1 MLYIGK
7 FYGKNKLEVRI
18 IMEILRCLYGCEES
32 YVSMVSW
39 NKAIK
44 ISIYVNKVIELNER

>member
-1 MLYIGK
+1 
-7 FYGKNKLEVRI
+7 
-18 IMEILRCLYGCEES
+18 MEILRCLYGCEES

>member
-18 IMEILRCLYGCEES
+18 IMEILRCLYSCEES
-32 YVSMVSW
+32 YVSMVS
-39 NKAIK
+39 
-44 ISIYVNKVIELNER
+44 